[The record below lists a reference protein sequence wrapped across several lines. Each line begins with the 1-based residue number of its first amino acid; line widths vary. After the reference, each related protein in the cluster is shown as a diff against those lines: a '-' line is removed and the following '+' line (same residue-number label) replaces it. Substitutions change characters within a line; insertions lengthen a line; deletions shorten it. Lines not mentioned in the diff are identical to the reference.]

1 MSKSRKDFLS
11 ERVINYWNNLPPY
24 VKVSTSVDMFKCNL
38 EAYKLSSMGDRFL
51 ASTNCFWE
59 VSEHVLNRIET
70 PAALAGRSALC
81 EYWSE
86 NPWVAKREGV
96 NLFSRS

>member
-1 MSKSRKDFLS
+1 
-11 ERVINYWNNLPPY
+11 
-24 VKVSTSVDMFKCNL
+24 MFKCNL

-51 ASTNCFWE
+51 VSTNCFWE

-70 PAALAGRSALC
+70 PAALANISALC

-86 NPWVAKREGV
+86 NPWVAKRKEYTFLIEV
-96 NLFSRS
+96 KSVIAFTL

>member
-1 MSKSRKDFLS
+1 M
-11 ERVINYWNNLPPY
+11 PHY
-24 VKVSTSVDMFKCNL
+24 VKASSSVDMFKCNL
-38 EAYKLSSMGDRFL
+38 EVYKVSNIDNRFKPIN
-51 ASTNCFWE
+51 NCFWG

-86 NPWVAKREGV
+86 NPWIAKKKGI
-96 NLFSRS
+96 NLFVSQA